1 MTGLGCSRWTWSK
14 GLVACGVVGGLLV
27 AATPTTARAAQGD
40 AAIILVGFLLGG
52 ARDIG
57 GHKPV
62 LRTGTH
68 KAITRSVRPGSELV
82 PNSSARIAPPAR
94 GYP

>member
-1 MTGLGCSRWTWSK
+1 MTGLGCNRWGLGK
-14 GLVACGVVGGLLV
+14 GLIACGVAGGLLV
-27 AATPTTARAAQGD
+27 AAVPPAQAAQSD

-62 LRTGTH
+62 LRTGTN
-68 KAITRSVRPGSELV
+68 KAVTRSTRPGSGMA
-82 PNSSARIAPPAR
+82 PNSTARIDPPSR